1 MYNSYLP
8 VIAVVLALAGC
19 EQQGA
24 QQQRTDS
31 ATTGDYIA
39 APTAA
44 PPPPIAFE
52 AGGSEFRS
60 DEATGSSSAD
70 TADIKSME
78 AAGHAGMLLAYRYS
92 ASLQLPARNLRP
104 AIEAHRTQCS
114 AAGQDVCQV
123 LGSSIT
129 EYGEDNISASLYI
142 RALPDWLATFR
153 GMLEVDARTAD
164 GRVVSSNVQSEDL
177 TRVFVDTEAQLRAKR
192 TLRDR
197 LEKLLASQSGD
208 IGDLLA
214 VERELARVQ
223 SELDAA
229 QSNLEIIHKRVDM
242 STLDLSYQSAPA
254 AISQSAFAPIA
265 GAFNSFMAIFS
276 RAVALIIKLIAG
288 LMPFILLGAPFV
300 WLLRRW
306 WRRRRA
312 GKVVDGD

>member
-1 MYNSYLP
+1 
-8 VIAVVLALAGC
+8 
-19 EQQGA
+19 
-24 QQQRTDS
+24 
-31 ATTGDYIA
+31 
-39 APTAA
+39 
-44 PPPPIAFE
+44 
-52 AGGSEFRS
+52 
-60 DEATGSSSAD
+60 
-70 TADIKSME
+70 
-78 AAGHAGMLLAYRYS
+78 
-92 ASLQLPARNLRP
+92 
-104 AIEAHRTQCS
+104 
-114 AAGQDVCQV
+114 VCQV

-153 GMLEVDARTAD
+153 GRLEVDARTAD
-164 GRVVSSNVQSEDL
+164 GRAVSSNVQSEDL
-177 TRVFVDTEAQLRAKR
+177 TRVFVDTEALLRAKR

-197 LEKLLASQSGD
+197 LEKLLACQSGD

-288 LMPFILLGAPFV
+288 LTPFVLLCTPFV

-312 GKVVDGD
+312 GEFVDGD